1 MNTRISTAVTAIVLL
16 VALPLSVSAV
26 SVYQWVDADGVTHFS
41 DETPTASKPVKQL
54 SQYDIED
61 NFPQSRD
68 PGEDYFSIV
77 NQWKRTSE
85 ERDAALKQKREAK
98 RERRASRQQ
107 QAQVVV
113 QEPRRV
119 YTGFLPSPFL
129 FNQGRFFRRNQFL
142 NRPQPPMQPTGP
154 IPGYVGNVSSSN

>member
-1 MNTRISTAVTAIVLL
+1 MAVGLL
-16 VALPLSVSAV
+16 ALQASSAFAV
-26 SVYQWVDADGVTHFS
+26 SVYRWVDAEGVTHFS
-41 DETPTASKPVKQL
+41 DETPAATKPFKQF
-54 SQYDIED
+54 SQYDIEE
-61 NFPQSRD
+61 NFPESRD
-68 PGEDYFSIV
+68 PDEDYFSIV

-85 ERDAALKQKREAK
+85 EREASLKQKREAK
-98 RERRASRQQ
+98 RERRSARQQ

-142 NRPQPPMQPTGP
+142 NQPQPQMQPTQP
-154 IPGYVGNVSSSN
+154 LPGYVGNVSSSK